1 MKKIFKSLAAIALVA
16 FAASCTNELLENPA
30 SYDGEEAVVNF
41 SVATPGLMTRAVAD
55 GNTVDKV
62 QCHVY
67 DKDGNLI
74 EGVGKTSDM
83 SGGKADISL
92 RLVTGQTYS
101 FVFWAYDKDGNHYE
115 LDSAAKSV
123 TVNNY
128 TTATNDESRDAF
140 YAYVANKTIT
150 GSLKEPVTLNRPFAQ
165 LNFGVDKAD
174 VEAATALGV
183 TVSKSSLTLTKLA
196 NTLNLAT
203 GEVSGEV
210 DAAFTAAE
218 LLSEKLK
225 VNNTE
230 YGYVS
235 MNYVLVGKAAKAMTE
250 AKLTIYDASNAAINT
265 ISLPNVP
272 LQGNYRT
279 NIIGKLYTSQADF
292 NIVVDPA
299 FTETINVDRLSI
311 PAGYLGTYNLPDTKD
326 DILLNIEGDCKG
338 ENVITIAYNEN
349 AATSQ
354 NYPANVTINAG
365 SYNISNL
372 VVNLENSH
380 VDIEGG
386 TFETVSSQTNNST
399 LVLSNST
406 IITGKLE
413 VAKGGVEIACE
424 VAEVEV
430 KETVPAEAK
439 IVLAPTANITTS
451 MTTTSSAPIIVK
463 ATASDEGQVKEQAK
477 VSSIVVKAP
486 ETTGTTTVE
495 YKAPVIELQN
505 GASLAEDAIIG
516 EKANEVVK
524 IESET
529 ATSESGEEL
538 EAFIK
543 VKDIKTLEY
552 ALENGREV
560 KLAAGITGNFNIAS
574 GTNTIIDLNGQT
586 LSTESGNVITIESG
600 ASLTLKD
607 GSGNGKIQS
616 ASNAYTVDNT
626 NGTLIVEGISLA
638 NVLSADGVRSYVA
651 DEKALNAAIADTNIG
666 KIVISADIDL
676 TKTAVINGGR
686 KVVIDMNGKTITKND
701 TPFDIYNATV
711 DFIGTGIIAESV
723 DDGHGLMLRGSG
735 TENVANYTV
744 VTIGNG
750 ITLKGWAGI
759 FVAKDDNGTYN
770 NYGLVVNC
778 SAKYVHDENFIKDV
792 YGVYING
799 SNQQTGA
806 NAPIFNLDGADFD
819 SRGVGI
825 YAAGYAVWNIKNS
838 KVVGRMTAIEI
849 RAGIMNISSGEFT
862 STANPFTV
870 QPNGS
875 GTTTDGAAIGI
886 SQHNTNLPINVTIS
900 GGTFNG
906 VYAIWEKDVQ
916 NDVARDQ
923 IKLTVTGGVFNGAI
937 YSQNNPRFIYSG
949 TFLDASANQYK
960 YDWDGSVSEPT
971 TDANGNYLITK
982 ASELAWIAKEVNEG
996 ITTFKGKTVYLNAD
1010 INLCNLNWA
1019 PIGLYGEDAKSF
1031 QGTFDGKGYTISNL
1045 YVHSAEQK
1053 AYLGLFG
1060 RVLNGSLKNFTVEN
1074 ADIAS
1079 EVSICSGSACGVAV
1093 GNLHTSKAEGIKVY
1107 NAKVRS
1113 THYVGGISGQGYCS
1127 ISNCAVEKAELIAV
1141 TAPLANGKEYDEGD
1155 KVGGILGH
1163 WGESNAPGY
1172 VISGCSV
1179 KNVSIKGYRDMGGI
1193 VGIAAQYDS
1202 VKDCSIAGVTITV
1215 DKTRNYKNLTDN
1227 ASFNARNY
1235 IGRYNS
1241 WTGTETG
1248 NTGTATINY

>member
-16 FAASCTNELLENPA
+16 FAASCTNEMIETPPV
-30 SYDGEEAVVNF
+30 DGEEAIVSF
-41 SVATPGLMTRAVAD
+41 AIATPGLQTRAAGDKTVAD
-55 GNTVDKV
+55 GTTVDKV
-62 QCHVY
+62 DCCVY
-67 DKDGNLI
+67 NDA
-74 EGVGKTSDM
+74 GVLVTNET
-83 SGGKADISL
+83 ISRNAL
-92 RLVTGQTYS
+92 GAFDYQVRLVTGQTYS
-101 FVFWAYDKDGNHYE
+101 FAFWAYKAPAAGFTSPYTFNT
-115 LDSAAKSV
+115 AAKSV

-638 NVLSADGVRSYVA
+638 NVLSADGVISYVA
-651 DEKALNAAIADTNIG
+651 SEAALKEAFANAEVN
-666 KIVISADIDL
+666 KVILNEDIRIKSTVTLDSGHAATLDL
-676 TKTAVINGGR
+676 
-686 KVVIDMNGKTITKND
+686 NGKTID
-701 TPFDIYNATV
+701 
-711 DFIGTGIIAESV
+711 GTGCRAISIINGDLIV
-723 DDGHGLMLRGSG
+723 TGNGKI
-735 TENVANYTV
+735 VANNT
-744 VTIGNG
+744 TGDGNA
-750 ITLKGWAGI
+750 LL
-759 FVAKDDNGTYN
+759 N
-770 NYGLVVNC
+770 
-778 SAKYVHDENFIKDV
+778 V
-792 YGVYING
+792 Y
-799 SNQQTGA
+799 
-806 NAPIFNLDGADFD
+806 
-819 SRGVGI
+819 
-825 YAAGYAVWNIKNS
+825 
-838 KVVGRMTAIEI
+838 
-849 RAGIMNISSGEFT
+849 SG
-862 STANPFTV
+862 
-870 QPNGS
+870 
-875 GTTTDGAAIGI
+875 
-886 SQHNTNLPINVTIS
+886 
-900 GGTFNG
+900 
-906 VYAIWEKDVQ
+906 
-916 NDVARDQ
+916 
-923 IKLTVTGGVFNGAI
+923 KLTVDDVYMEGANSCIYASGGVSYI
-937 YSQNNPRFIYSG
+937 
-949 TFLDASANQYK
+949 K
-960 YDWDGSVSEPT
+960 
-971 TDANGNYLITK
+971 
-982 ASELAWIAKEVNEG
+982 
-996 ITTFKGKTVYLNAD
+996 NATM
-1010 INLCNLNWA
+1010 
-1019 PIGLYGEDAKSF
+1019 KS
-1031 QGTFDGKGYTISNL
+1031 
-1045 YVHSAEQK
+1045 
-1053 AYLGLFG
+1053 
-1060 RVLNGSLKNFTVEN
+1060 LNGGCCVMAWGGTVNIDGLVFT
-1074 ADIAS
+1074 
-1079 EVSICSGSACGVAV
+1079 CSNSDPDGPGACWARGGGVV
-1093 GNLHTSKAEGIKVY
+1093 NIY
-1107 NAKVRS
+1107 
-1113 THYVGGISGQGYCS
+1113 GG
-1127 ISNCAVEKAELIAV
+1127 
-1141 TAPLANGKEYDEGD
+1141 
-1155 KVGGILGH
+1155 
-1163 WGESNAPGY
+1163 
-1172 VISGCSV
+1172 
-1179 KNVSIKGYRDMGGI
+1179 
-1193 VGIAAQYDS
+1193 
-1202 VKDCSIAGVTITV
+1202 
-1215 DKTRNYKNLTDN
+1215 
-1227 ASFNARNY
+1227 SFNAAILTNKTQELEELYANY
-1235 IGRYNS
+1235 CLYDYSSVDGYYDPLNS
-1241 WTGTETG
+1241 CTYERGYINVYGGAFEGFNPAQNGCTKSLVADGYEVIQNGTTY
-1248 NTGTATINY
+1248 TVSKIASK